1 MEGTSVRAIVFA
13 IACAVVFCSRPLSAQ
28 PAPPSG
34 PAAPS
39 ASSPTSPSSSPDTT
53 FEGEPAFNAPGPEVS
68 TGSAPAG
75 ALPVS
80 RGEPGLLAIAFWTGA
95 VLLAFAAGTA
105 ALRRWWPG
113 ARRFFPS
120 EAIRVLGRR
129 ALTPA
134 HTLYLV
140 EIGHR
145 VLRVGCTKDGITY
158 LGEVSDLDEVALV
171 KAQASA
177 GYKESE
183 SRSFRRAL
191 DGSLREAERSDAV
204 VSPAEAASSDPTA
217 PDPLLEP
224 GPAELKD
231 ELSQIRK
238 TIEGWR
244 GQKE

>member
-1 MEGTSVRAIVFA
+1 MEGTSVRAIVLT

-28 PAPPSG
+28 TAPPSG
-34 PAAPS
+34 SVAP
-39 ASSPTSPSSSPDTT
+39 SPSSPASPPSSSENA
-53 FEGEPAFNAPGPEVS
+53 FEREPAFDPAGPEVP
-68 TGSAPAG
+68 TGSTSAG
-75 ALPVS
+75 AWPAP
-80 RGEPGLLAIAFWTGA
+80 RDEPSLLAVAFWTGA

-140 EIGHR
+140 EIGYR
-145 VLRVGCTKDGITY
+145 VLRVGCTKEGITY
-158 LGEVSDLDEVALV
+158 LGEISDRDEVALV
-171 KAQASA
+171 KTQATA

-183 SRSFRRAL
+183 SQSFRRAL
-191 DGSLREAERSDAV
+191 DGSLREAERSAPGV
-204 VSPAEAASSDPTA
+204 THTEAAVSDPA
-217 PDPLLEP
+217 VPDPLVEP
-224 GPAELKD
+224 GAAELKD

-238 TIEGWR
+238 TIERWR
-244 GQKE
+244 G